1 MPDSTKKIEVALSG
15 VSEERRTFLKK
26 VAATSAFAAPV
37 VASFAIQ
44 GMMVTSASASN
55 GSNIG

>member
-1 MPDSTKKIEVALSG
+1 MSESTKKTDEALSG

-26 VAATSAFAAPV
+26 VAATTAFAAPV

-44 GMMVTSASASN
+44 GMMVTSAAASN
-55 GSNIG
+55 CSNC

>member
-1 MPDSTKKIEVALSG
+1 MSDMNKKIDEALSG
-15 VSEERRTFLKK
+15 VSEERRSFLKK

-44 GMMVTSASASN
+44 GMMVSSAAAIPNISN
-55 GSNIG
+55 T

>member
-1 MPDSTKKIEVALSG
+1 MNKKIDEALSG
-15 VSEERRTFLKK
+15 VSEERRSFLKK

-44 GMMVTSASASN
+44 GMMVSSAAAIPNVSN
-55 GSNIG
+55 T